1 MKQQQFKLI
10 AIALQK
16 KEVNPSETCD
26 VVIFRNGRDPVLF
39 NATEKD
45 VGDAIICAG
54 KLLSGGLKAIENDKF
69 SVTDFIVEMPTGFNF
84 SLGVG
89 SGRVVPFIG
98 ESCRSYPGALRYV
111 GSILQNGLSS

>member
-1 MKQQQFKLI
+1 MKEKFKI
-10 AIALQK
+10 TALVVRK
-16 KEVNPSETCD
+16 KEANHPKPCE
-26 VVIFRNGRDPVLF
+26 VVIFRNGHDPVLF

-69 SVTDFIVEMPTGFNF
+69 SVTDFIVEMPTGFNVL
-84 SLGVG
+84 LGIG

-98 ESCRSYPGALRYV
+98 ESCKSFPGALRYV